1 MTDNNP
7 NPEKQRPGL
16 AKRYGF
22 WLGMVAFLVVL
33 LFTDLDPDNPLV
45 TRMASVAVLM
55 AVWWITEAI
64 PLAAT
69 SLVPLVAFPLLGLM
83 KGKETA
89 PIYVNYI
96 IFLFVGGFMIALAM
110 EKWNLHKR
118 IALWIIRTVGGGP
131 NRLVLSFMIASAF
144 LSMWISNTATAIMM
158 LAIGLAIIKEQ
169 EAVFGH
175 QRMHNL
181 NIALLLGIAYG
192 SSIGGIATLVGTPP
206 NLSFVRIFEQTF
218 PKAEPVAFGQWMLL
232 GLPLSILMLLITW
245 LLLTQVFFRSPA
257 DLRLSR
263 EVVVKEYRALGKI
276 SFAES
281 CVLAV
286 FTCTALLWVFRE
298 DLNVGVF
305 TLPGWS
311 RLIPNAAPF
320 IDDGTVAIGMALTLF
335 FIPSR
340 AHGEGA
346 NPRLLSAGVFRDIPW
361 HVVLLFGGGFA
372 LASGIGTSGLSVWIG
387 QHFEAL
393 AGSSPLVM
401 TAAVCGV
408 MTFLTELTSNTATT
422 EMALPILSSVAVA
435 MDTHPLLLMIPATLS
450 ASFAFMMPV
459 ATPPNSIVFSSGRIR
474 VVDMVKIGIVI
485 NLIGVVVVTAL
496 FLTLGETVF
505 NIDPDHL
512 PAWATE
518 AASHSSPTSNPPPS
532 K

>member
-1 MTDNNP
+1 MTDHSP
-7 NPEKQRPGL
+7 KPENQRPSL

-22 WLGMVAFLVVL
+22 WLGMVAFLAVL

-45 TRMASVAVLM
+45 TRMAAVAVLM

-83 KGKETA
+83 TGKQTA
-89 PIYVNYI
+89 PIYVNHI

-110 EKWNLHKR
+110 EKWSLHKR

-158 LAIGLAIIKEQ
+158 LAIGLATIKEQ
-169 EAVFGH
+169 EAAFGH
-175 QRMHNL
+175 ERMHNL

-192 SSIGGIATLVGTPP
+192 ASLGGLATLVGTPP
-206 NLSFVRIFEQTF
+206 NLSFARIFEQIF
-218 PKAEPVAFGQWMLL
+218 PAAEPIAFGQWMLL
-232 GLPLSILMLLITW
+232 GLPVSILMLLITW
-245 LLLTQVFFRSPA
+245 LLLTQVFFRSA
-257 DLRLSR
+257 ANLRLSR
-263 EVVVKEYRALGKI
+263 DAIDREYRALGKI

-281 CVLAV
+281 CVLTV
-286 FTCTALLWVFRE
+286 FTGTALLWVFRE
-298 DLNVGVF
+298 DLNVGEF
-305 TLPGWS
+305 TLPGWQ
-311 RLIPNAAPF
+311 RLVPNATF
-320 IDDGTVAIGMALTLF
+320 IDDGTVAIAMALTLF
-335 FIPSR
+335 FLPSR
-340 AHGEGA
+340 ARGEDA
-346 NPRLLSAGVFRDIPW
+346 SPRLLGAGVFRDIPW

-372 LASGIGTSGLSVWIG
+372 LASGFGTSGLSAWIG

-393 AGSSPLVM
+393 AGSSPLVI
-401 TAAVCGV
+401 TATICGT

-450 ASFAFMMPV
+450 ASCAFMMPV
-459 ATPPNSIVFSSGRIR
+459 ATPPNAIVFSSGQIR
-474 VVDMVKIGIVI
+474 VLDMVKIGIALNLVGVI
-485 NLIGVVVVTAL
+485 VITTL
-496 FLTLGETVF
+496 FLTLGEAVF

-518 AASHSSPTSNPPPS
+518 AASHSPPTSNPPPS

>member
-1 MTDNNP
+1 MTDKP
-7 NPEKQRPGL
+7 PKPENQRPGL
-16 AKRYGF
+16 TKRCGL
-22 WLGMVAFLVVL
+22 WLGMAAFFAVL
-33 LFTDLDPDNPLV
+33 MFTNLDPDNPLV
-45 TRMASVAVLM
+45 TRMAAVAVLM
-55 AVWWITEAI
+55 AIWWITEAI

-83 KGKETA
+83 KGKDTA

-175 QRMHNL
+175 ERMHNL

-218 PKAEPVAFGQWMLL
+218 PKAEAISFGQWILF

-281 CVLAV
+281 CVLTV

-298 DLNVGVF
+298 DLNVGGF

-311 RLIPNAAPF
+311 RLIPNAPF

-340 AHGEGA
+340 ARGEDA
-346 NPRLLSAGVFRDIPW
+346 SPRLLGAGVFRDIPW

-372 LASGIGTSGLSVWIG
+372 LASGIGTSGLSAWIG

-393 AGSSPLVM
+393 AGASPLVM
-401 TAAVCGV
+401 TATVCGI

-435 MDTHPLLLMIPATLS
+435 MKTHPLLLMIPATLS

-459 ATPPNSIVFSSGRIR
+459 ATPPNAIVFSSGHIR
-474 VVDMVKIGIVI
+474 MLDMVKIGLAL
-485 NLIGVVVVTAL
+485 NLIGVIVLTAL

-505 NIDPDHL
+505 NIDPSTLPEWAAEAANHSL
-512 PAWATE
+512 PA
-518 AASHSSPTSNPPPS
+518 